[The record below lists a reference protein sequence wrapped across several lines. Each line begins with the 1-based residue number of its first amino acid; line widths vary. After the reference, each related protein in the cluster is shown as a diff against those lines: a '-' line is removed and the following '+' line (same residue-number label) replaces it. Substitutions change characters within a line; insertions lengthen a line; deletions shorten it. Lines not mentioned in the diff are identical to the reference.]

1 MATRE
6 IEVLSVASAD
16 GTRIGCEV
24 AGAGPPLLLV
34 HGSTADR
41 SRWATVREA
50 LAARFTL
57 HLMDRRGR
65 GLSAAET
72 PGRYALAREAED
84 VAAVLGAIGPDA
96 RVLAHSYGGTC
107 ALAAVA
113 GADGARAARLCVY
126 EPAFGTPVGPVFPA
140 AALDAVEAAIARD
153 DPEAALETFFA
164 DVLLL
169 GEGEIEAMRGT
180 PLWRARVACAHTLAR
195 EARAANA
202 FTPAPRI
209 DAGAP
214 VRFLLGTETA
224 APLVR
229 STRAAHAAVPGSS
242 VRELPGQGHA
252 AMDSAPDLF
261 VAEVSEWLSP

>member
-1 MATRE
+1 MCDIGPPPIVRVRRMAAPG

-41 SRWATVREA
+41 SRWASVRDA

-72 PGRYALAREAED
+72 PGPYALAREAED
-84 VAAVLGAIGPDA
+84 IAALLGAIGPDTL
-96 RVLAHSYGGTC
+96 VLAHSYGGTC
-107 ALAAVA
+107 ALAALA
-113 GADGARAARLCVY
+113 GADGPRAARVLVY
-126 EPAFGTPVGPVFPA
+126 EPAFGTPAGPVFPA

-153 DPEAALETFFA
+153 DPEAALEAFFA

-169 GEGEIEAMRGT
+169 AAGEVDAMRGT
-180 PLWRARVACAHTLAR
+180 P
-195 EARAANA
+195 
-202 FTPAPRI
+202 
-209 DAGAP
+209 
-214 VRFLLGTETA
+214 
-224 APLVR
+224 
-229 STRAAHAAVPGSS
+229 
-242 VRELPGQGHA
+242 
-252 AMDSAPDLF
+252 M
-261 VAEVSEWLSP
+261 